1 MSGKSSWHISLS
13 WWVVNNPLL
22 NIIALFIPNKLL
34 KSYPFSHQ
42 KKMLQKLLQEISDP
56 LANTRQH
63 WNGRCEEI
71 DES

>member
-22 NIIALFIPNKLL
+22 NITHRNLALFIPNKLL

-42 KKMLQKLLQEISDP
+42 KKNAAKTF
-56 LANTRQH
+56 ARN
-63 WNGRCEEI
+63 
-71 DES
+71 